1 MYTFC
6 VCIVFKLQIKMTV
19 YNKLKIAV
27 LAIMTS
33 QTASAIIIE
42 PIQVQ
47 SAPGELLYAEMA
59 FSQADTDENMRVS
72 LASPEDLASLGIQH
86 QPPGHLNFFNR
97 RNGQGTGVIVITS
110 SRPLTSS
117 ELNIVVKVKEGNA
130 TRLQHIKTTL
140 KPSQTVPLR
149 ASVNEKPLVPVIV
162 TEKDITLNLPEST
175 AYQVTQ
181 QKSRSPLPSKQDRP
195 LLINNSRPPALSGSA
210 ISIVQQPSSIASSVV
225 QPKDILHRQEQAL
238 RNKTQLS
245 ATPNTR
251 PSTTASARPNPTT
264 QSALTAKTGPSAKKT
279 AEPQQRKLAVK
290 PAITSTTSSRA
301 PVEQPHTYVVRNN
314 ESLWTIASQVAAQ
327 TQQPVTNVMQQIKE
341 ANQHAFIQGDVNR
354 LRRGAVL
361 NLNTQP
367 VMTQNK
373 SRPKAVSPSYSP
385 KTKYRLNEAEMSLV
399 AESTKNTAQGNAKRN
414 NDQSMSSADLVL
426 KVMTAREK
434 TVKLQKN
441 VTQLDLALQKKDHK
455 IQLLNARLAQLE
467 QQLKAQQT
475 KK

>member
-1 MYTFC
+1 
-6 VCIVFKLQIKMTV
+6 MTV
-19 YNKLKIAV
+19 YKKLKIAV

-59 FSQADTDENMRVS
+59 FSQADTDENMQVS

-149 ASVNEKPLVPVIV
+149 ASVNEKPLVPVMV
-162 TEKDITLNLPEST
+162 TEKDIALNLPEST

-181 QKSRSPLPSKQDRP
+181 QKSRSPLPGKQDRP
-195 LLINNSRPPALSGSA
+195 LLINNSRPPAL
-210 ISIVQQPSSIASSVV
+210 
-225 QPKDILHRQEQAL
+225 
-238 RNKTQLS
+238 
-245 ATPNTR
+245 
-251 PSTTASARPNPTT
+251 
-264 QSALTAKTGPSAKKT
+264 TAKTGSSAKKT

-361 NLNTQP
+361 NLNAQP

>member
-1 MYTFC
+1 
-6 VCIVFKLQIKMTV
+6 MTV
-19 YNKLKIAV
+19 YKKLKIAV

-59 FSQADTDENMRVS
+59 FNQADTDENMQVS
-72 LASPEDLASLGIQH
+72 LASPEDLAGLGIQH

-140 KPSQTVPLR
+140 KPSQTVPLQ
-149 ASVNEKPLVPVIV
+149 ASVNEKPLVPVMV

-195 LLINNSRPPALSGSA
+195 LLINNSRPPALISGSA
-210 ISIVQQPSSIASSVV
+210 ISIVQQPSSVISSVV
-225 QPKDILHRQEQAL
+225 QPKNTLHRQEQVL
-238 RNKTQLS
+238 RNKPQLS

-264 QSALTAKTGPSAKKT
+264 QSALTAKTGPSTKKT
-279 AEPQQRKLAVK
+279 AEPQQRKLATK
-290 PAITSTTSSRA
+290 PVIASTTSSRA

-341 ANQHAFIQGDVNR
+341 ANQHAFIQGDMNR

-361 NLNTQP
+361 NLNAQP

-373 SRPKAVSPSYSP
+373 SRLKAVSPSYSP

-414 NDQSMSSADLVL
+414 NDQFMSSADLVL